1 MDNLFTLKKFG
12 EQLDLLKKLFSE
24 GKQAEADYIAQNL
37 YENYAYARDGCL
49 SQEDE
54 LLSKRAEIVQKEERI
69 AVLEAKLREAY
80 KVHSSDL
87 ELFNKFGK
95 ALQHVNELKSLD
107 GLPDMLGGIA
117 NELGLGRVVIV
128 LDREICGGELGEH
141 IPTFYLKGCL
151 RYIDATLSD
160 GPNRV
165 FLGPIS
171 RMMRP
176 DVFFGDPDMTPELGG
191 SCFAFGLR
199 DKYSSGKLL
208 GLLAIHD
215 FSEERYN
222 PDMGTD
228 FLEYFCNS
236 IASTLGGVIYRE
248 CAADPASSADGSNG

>member
-12 EQLDLLKKLFSE
+12 EQLDLLKKLLTE
-24 GKQAEADYIAQNL
+24 GKQAEADSIAQNI

-54 LLSKRAEIVQKEERI
+54 LLGKRADLAQKNERI
-69 AVLEAKLREAY
+69 SVLEAKLREAY
-80 KVHSSDL
+80 SVHSSDFQ
-87 ELFNKFGK
+87 LFNKFGK
-95 ALQHVNELKSLD
+95 ALQHVNELRSLD
-107 GLPDMLGGIA
+107 GLPDMLSGIA
-117 NELGLGRVVIV
+117 YELGLGRAVIV
-128 LDREICGGELGEH
+128 LDREICGGDLGDA
-141 IPTFYLKGCL
+141 IPTFYMKGCM

-176 DVFFGDPDMTPELGG
+176 DIFFGDPDMSPDLGG

-215 FSEERYN
+215 SSEDRYN

-248 CAADPASSADGSNG
+248 CGVKSSS

>member
-12 EQLDLLKKLFSE
+12 EQLDLLKKLLAE

-54 LLSKRAEIVQKEERI
+54 LLGKRADLAQRDERI
-69 AVLEAKLREAY
+69 SLLEAKLREAY
-80 KVHSSDL
+80 SVHSSDFQ
-87 ELFNKFGK
+87 LFNKFGK
-95 ALQHVNELKSLD
+95 ALQHVNELKALE
-107 GLPDMLGGIA
+107 GLPDMLSGIA
-117 NELGLGRVVIV
+117 RELGLGRVAIV
-128 LDREICGGELGEH
+128 LDREICGGGLGDE
-141 IPTFYLKGCL
+141 IPTFYMKGCM

-176 DVFFGDPDMTPELGG
+176 DVFFGDPEMSPDLGG

-208 GLLAIHD
+208 GLFAIHD
-215 FSEERYN
+215 SSEDRYN
-222 PDMGTD
+222 QDMGTD

-248 CAADPASSADGSNG
+248 CGVKPAP